1 MFLFNYQEVYAGFSL
16 EEFKNVRDTLAMNK
30 IKYKYRVVNLNEN
43 RNRRSLGSFGN
54 NRNLEIQYYVF
65 VQRKDYE
72 QANYFVNKALHQI

>member
-1 MFLFNYQEVYAGFSL
+1 GFSL